1 MSELIDQ
8 IYEYSRANY
17 VPIIDDDSKEILLN
31 LVREINPKHILEIGT
46 AVGYSSSLMLEC
58 CDGDID
64 TIEIDEDRRNLAM
77 KLWKD
82 KKLEDRVH
90 SYLGNVDE
98 ILEDVIKGKEY
109 DFVFIDGPK
118 SRYLDHLIKCKDNV
132 APHGVIFADDIL
144 FFGMVKGDE
153 HVPHK
158 HRTIVRHLREF
169 LSYLENSTEFET
181 NILDTGNGIAI
192 ITKK

>member
-109 DFVFIDGPK
+109 DFVFIG
-118 SRYLDHLIKCKDNV
+118 SM
-132 APHGVIFADDIL
+132 A
-144 FFGMVKGDE
+144 
-153 HVPHK
+153 
-158 HRTIVRHLREF
+158 
-169 LSYLENSTEFET
+169 
-181 NILDTGNGIAI
+181 
-192 ITKK
+192 